1 MYVCVYVSQ
10 YVCMCVCMYVCMYVG
25 MYVCMYVYASSL
37 WKLNVGFW
45 PRAEDTGCEFEGASS
60 RYGGFR
66 KYGALI

>member
-1 MYVCVYVSQ
+1 
-10 YVCMCVCMYVCMYVG
+10 MYVG